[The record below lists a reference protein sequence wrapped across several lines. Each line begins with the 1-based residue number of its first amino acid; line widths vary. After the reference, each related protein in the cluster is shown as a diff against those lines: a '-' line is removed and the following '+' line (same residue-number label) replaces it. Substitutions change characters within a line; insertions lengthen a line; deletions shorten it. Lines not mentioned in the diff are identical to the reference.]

1 MDYDLGYF
9 VDGTCRL
16 EPIETLW
23 SPKVML
29 PESPEKTFQ
38 RQMRGFM
45 TLERIVGVCFW
56 IVITSAAATGQQ
68 AGGTTDQA
76 PQPPATSVIE
86 RTYPS
91 GDLTPWRRVQ
101 TRSASDSR
109 DIVIETVETLGV
121 DGKLEPIQEI
131 KTETIRTGPN
141 TATRHDV
148 FGLDGQ
154 RQRTLLERTQ
164 SEQEI
169 SADGNTSTV
178 QNGWVSDLNGR
189 LGLTSRQIEKTRSI
203 APDIRQSD
211 TTLLRPGMNETLRE
225 SERTEYT
232 ERQISPTVVRRDTT
246 QLVRD
251 VNGLWQS
258 TETRS
263 RELRELGSSER
274 LEEEMIRRRDMNGKL
289 TVSERSITRRSEA
302 NGREDVVIETYAQNA
317 EGFLRSDTR
326 LGLSHR
332 VRTSTTATADGGRY
346 TVEEVEARSQVA
358 PSDPMRVIRRTV
370 VTVRKI
376 DPDRWATERQVFELN
391 VNGRLVPVVTETEE
405 TAGK

>member
-1 MDYDLGYF
+1 
-9 VDGTCRL
+9 
-16 EPIETLW
+16 
-23 SPKVML
+23 
-29 PESPEKTFQ
+29 
-38 RQMRGFM
+38 M

-56 IVITSAAATGQQ
+56 IVITSAVATGQQ
-68 AGGTTDQA
+68 GGGTTDRA

-86 RTYPS
+86 RTHS
-91 GDLTPWRRVQ
+91 SALTPWQRVQ
-101 TRSASDSR
+101 TRSVSDSR
-109 DIVIETVETLGV
+109 DLVIETVETLGV

-131 KTETIRTGPN
+131 MTETVRTGPN
-141 TATRHDV
+141 TARTRHDV
-148 FGLDGQ
+148 FGIDGQ
-154 RQRTLLERTQ
+154 RQRRLLERTQ
-164 SEQEI
+164 SERDV

-178 QNGWVSDLNGR
+178 QNSWVSDLNGR
-189 LGLTSRQIEKTRSI
+189 LGLTSRQIEKTRSV
-203 APDIRQSD
+203 APNIRQSD
-211 TTLLRPGMNETLRE
+211 TTLLLPGMNETLRE

-232 ERQISPTVVRRDTT
+232 ERQISPAVVRRDST
-246 QLVRD
+246 QLIRD
-251 VNGLWQS
+251 VNGQWQS

-263 RELRELGSSER
+263 RELREIGSSER

-332 VRTSTTATADGGRY
+332 VRRSTTATADGGRY
-346 TVEEVEARSQVA
+346 TVEEVEARSSAA
-358 PSDPMRVIRRTV
+358 PSDPMRVIRRAL

-376 DPDRWATERQVFELN
+376 GPDRWATERQVFELD
-391 VNGRLVPVVTETEE
+391 VNGRLVPVVTQTEE

>member
-1 MDYDLGYF
+1 MG
-9 VDGTCRL
+9 
-16 EPIETLW
+16 E
-23 SPKVML
+23 
-29 PESPEKTFQ
+29 
-38 RQMRGFM
+38 FM

-56 IVITSAAATGQQ
+56 IVVTSAAATGQQ

-76 PQPPATSVIE
+76 PQPPPTSVIE

-91 GDLTPWRRVQ
+91 GALTPWRRVQ
-101 TRSASDSR
+101 TRSVSDSR
-109 DIVIETVETLGV
+109 EIVIETLETQGV
-121 DGKLEPIQEI
+121 DGRLELNQEI
-131 KTETIRTGPN
+131 MTETIRTGPN
-141 TATRHDV
+141 TARTRHDV
-148 FGLDGQ
+148 FGFDGQ
-154 RQRTLLERTQ
+154 RQRRLLERTQ

-169 SADGNTSTV
+169 SSDGNTSTV
-178 QNGWVSDLNGR
+178 QNGWVPDLNGR
-189 LGLTSRQIEKTRSI
+189 LGLSSRQIEKTRSV
-203 APDIRQSD
+203 APNIRQSD
-211 TTLLRPGMNETLRE
+211 TTLLLPGMNETLRE

-232 ERQISPTVVRRDTT
+232 ERQISPALVRRDTT
-246 QLVRD
+246 QMVRD
-251 VNGLWQS
+251 INDRWQS

-263 RELRELGSSER
+263 RQLREVRSSER
-274 LEEEMIRRRDMNGKL
+274 LEEEMIRRRDMNGQL
-289 TVSERSITRRSEA
+289 TVSERSVTRRSEA

-346 TVEEVEARSQVA
+346 TVEEVEARSPVA